1 MGFTRMGLMVCLGS
15 TSPCAGAYFGKA
27 CGPGLYPTH
36 YTAVGWSQME
46 MF

>member
-1 MGFTRMGLMVCLGS
+1 MGLTVCLGY
-15 TSPCAGAYFGKA
+15 TSPRAGAYFGKA